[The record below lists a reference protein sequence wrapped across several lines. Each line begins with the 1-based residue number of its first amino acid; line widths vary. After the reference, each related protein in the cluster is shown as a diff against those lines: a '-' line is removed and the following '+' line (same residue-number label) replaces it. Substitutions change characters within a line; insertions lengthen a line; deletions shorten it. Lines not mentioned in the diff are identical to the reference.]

1 MMPTP
6 YVLNDA
12 VVIKQKIKPSAKIVE
27 VKLLNSGIQY
37 AVKKDSVTVVKD
49 SLIKQ

>member
-1 MMPTP
+1 MPTP

-12 VVIKQKIKPSAKIVE
+12 VVIKQKIKPTAKIVE

-37 AVKKDSVTVVKD
+37 ITKKDSVTVVKD
-49 SLIKQ
+49 SLKNP